1 MWDFPHISP
10 QPRWLRSPR
19 REFPQ
24 TAPNKATGP
33 RALHILSALAFRPH
47 GFVPPPLGEKAY
59 ARGVHNTAETVK
71 TAPNRTAKANSFLFN
86 NRTAAT
92 TTTTSSTT
100 PIGITKPQR
109 LVIKLIHINSILSP
123 HYNPNATITDHAE
136 QTIKSSTAHFTYLQ
150 KKLQTNSA
158 NDDDHDAG
166 VNVVPSNIS
175 LQFLAN
181 LYLGD
186 PPSPQLVS
194 IDTVDNLLWIQCL
207 PCINCFN
214 QSAPIFNPS
223 KSSQFTNLSCNSQLC
238 FTTGGQCSSDDACPY
253 TVSFNNGVNSTGTL
267 AQDYLI
273 LNDNTSTTIPLV
285 FGCGHENVGSTDGQ
299 QSGILGLAPGNVSIV
314 SQMGSTFS
322 HCFGNIS
329 NPNYTHNRLVLG
341 GQAEFL
347 GSSTPLDTF
356 NDLYY
361 VTLEGIS
368 VGDTRLIIDPFSF
381 KRSPSGFGGMILDS
395 GTMLTWLAIAAYYP
409 LTDEV
414 KKQHLG
420 KVILGSSS
428 QLCYNG
434 TMREAPS

>member
-1 MWDFPHISP
+1 MATVFTTIHALFILLSITSFIS
-10 QPRWLRSPR
+10 L
-19 REFPQ
+19 
-24 TAPNKATGP
+24 
-33 RALHILSALAFRPH
+33 
-47 GFVPPPLGEKAY
+47 
-59 ARGVHNTAETVK
+59 
-71 TAPNRTAKANSFLFN
+71 
-86 NRTAAT
+86 AT
-92 TTTTSSTT
+92 TTTTSTTT

-166 VNVVPSNIS
+166 VNVVPNNIS

-214 QSAPIFNPS
+214 QSAPIFDPS
-223 KSSQFTNLSCNSQLC
+223 KSSQFTSLSCNSQLC

-253 TVSFNNGVNSTGTL
+253 TVSFNNGINSTGTM

-299 QSGILGLAPGNVSIV
+299 QSGILGLAPGNVSMV
-314 SQMGSTFS
+314 SQMGSKFS

-381 KRSPSGFGGMILDS
+381 KRSPSGFGGVILDS
-395 GTMLTWLAIAAYYP
+395 GTMLTWLATVAYYP
-409 LTDEV
+409 LVDLPT
-414 KKQHLG
+414 K
-420 KVILGSSS
+420 
-428 QLCYNG
+428 
-434 TMREAPS
+434 